1 MKREN
6 LYKILEDNNFNISID
21 SREVSGGEVFFALKG
36 ENFDGNRFAPEAL
49 EKGAAVAVIDDP
61 KYVSPDTILVDNV
74 LKELQSLALHHR
86 NIFKIPV
93 LAITGSNGKTTT
105 KEMLSGVLA
114 QEYKVHYTRDNLNN
128 HIGVPL
134 TLLSCPTD
142 AGFMIV
148 EMGANHRGEIRDLC
162 HIARPGCGL
171 ITNIGK
177 AHLEGFG
184 SLEAVAQAKTE
195 LYDYIE
201 AEGGYVFYNENDT
214 LLENAIRQRQ
224 IKSVPYLEPGKHK
237 INILEVNQM
246 PHLGM
251 LLEIDGIEYTF
262 RTRLFGI
269 YNLENVLAAL
279 SIGLFFNIS
288 PGKMQK
294 AIESY
299 IPLNNRSQIFKTGKN
314 TIICDSYNANPVS
327 MSRSLESFSK
337 YDGDNK
343 TVILGD
349 MFELGDYEIEEHEK
363 ILQKLATMDDLKVIL
378 VGRVFNSLSGKYD
391 MLAFES
397 REQLMKYLVDKP
409 VKDSLVL
416 VKASRAIG
424 LEEIYS
430 LL

>member
-1 MKREN
+1 METEHI
-6 LYKILEDNNFNISID
+6 YKILKDNNFNISID
-21 SREVSGGEVFFALKG
+21 SRKVSGGEVFFALKG

-49 EKGAAVAVIDDP
+49 EKGATVAVIDDP
-61 KYVSPDTILVDNV
+61 LYANPNTVLVDDV
-74 LKELQSLALHHR
+74 LEELQALALKHR
-86 NIFKIPV
+86 IFFDIPV

-134 TLLSCPTD
+134 TLLSCPVD
-142 AGFMIV
+142 ASFMIV

-201 AEGGYVFYNENDT
+201 AEGGYVFYNENDP
-214 LLENAIRQRQ
+214 LLKNAVRQRQ

-262 RTRLFGI
+262 QTRLFGL

-279 SIGLFFNIS
+279 SVGLFFNIS
-288 PGKMQK
+288 PGRMQK

-299 IPLNNRSQIFKTGKN
+299 IPLNNRSQIFKTGNN

-363 ILQKLATMDDLKVIL
+363 VLQKLAAMDDLKVIL
-378 VGRVFNSLSGKYD
+378 VGRVFNSLAGKYN

-409 VKDSLVL
+409 VKDSIVL

>member
-1 MKREN
+1 MKTEY
-6 LYKILEDNNFNISID
+6 LYKILKDNSFNISID
-21 SREVSGGEVFFALKG
+21 SRKVSGGEVFFALKG

-49 EKGAAVAVIDDP
+49 VKGATVAVIDDP
-61 KYVSPDTILVDNV
+61 SYERPNTVLVDNV
-74 LKELQSLALHHR
+74 LKELQALALKQR
-86 NIFKIPV
+86 NIFNIPV

-105 KEMLSGVLA
+105 KEILSRVLA

-134 TLLSCPTD
+134 TLLSCPVD

-148 EMGANHRGEIRDLC
+148 EMGANHIGEIRELC
-162 HIARPGCGL
+162 YIARPAYGL

-177 AHLEGFG
+177 SHLEGFG
-184 SLEAVAQAKTE
+184 SLEAVARAKTE

-214 LLENAIRQRQ
+214 FLTNAIRQRQ
-224 IKSVPYLEPGKHK
+224 ITSVPYLRPGKHK

-251 LLEIDGIEYTF
+251 LLEIDGVKYTF
-262 RTRLFGI
+262 HTRLFGL

-288 PGKMQK
+288 PGRAQK
-294 AIESY
+294 AIASY
-299 IPLNNRSQIFKTGKN
+299 MPVNNRSQILKTGKN
-314 TIICDSYNANPVS
+314 TLICDSYNANPVS
-327 MSRSLESFSK
+327 MSRSLESFRK
-337 YDGDNK
+337 YQGDNK

-349 MFELGDYEIEEHEK
+349 MFELGDYETEEHEK
-363 ILQKLATMDDLKVIL
+363 LLEELAAMDDLNVIL
-378 VGRVFNSLSGKYD
+378 VGKVFNSLARKYN
-391 MLAFES
+391 MLSFES
-397 REQLMKYLVDKP
+397 REQLIKYLEDKP
-409 VKDSLVL
+409 VRDSLVL
-416 VKASRAIG
+416 IKASRALG
-424 LEEIYS
+424 LEEIYR